1 MGLRGI
7 YHIIKGRHEDGIVL
21 TQGGL
26 KRKREREQAQLVREQ
41 RAELERQRLER
52 EHADTPE
59 S

>member
-1 MGLRGI
+1 MGLRGL
-7 YHIIKGRHEDGIVL
+7 YHIYKGRHEDGIVW

-41 RAELERQRLER
+41 RADLARQQAER
-52 EHADTPE
+52 EHPDRPG